1 MFMSQSCS
9 DPAANV
15 TARREDQAEPVAVI
29 REEAA
34 RGNSRPLAEVRG
46 RTRPAGLADKQ
57 AATCLQSYAQW
68 AAFTAGAQGGEFGF
82 GAYFVDDEA
91 SGANGVQSSS
101 RVTAYTWTPAQDE

>member
-9 DPAANV
+9 DSTAKV
-15 TARREDQAEPVAVI
+15 TARREDEAAPAAVI
-29 REEAA
+29 REEAS
-34 RGNSRPLAEVRG
+34 RGNLRPLAEVRG

-57 AATCLQSYAQW
+57 VATCLQSYAQW
-68 AAFTAGAQGGEFGF
+68 AAFTAGAQGGDFGF

-91 SGANGVQSSS
+91 SGANGEQSSS